1 MYIYK
6 YSIPTMSSVYN
17 SLSNINSFK
26 YNTLKK
32 DSFSKGDSGE
42 KTMSSKVPVNTRNRR
57 SPVTEVVAP
66 VSFEESRK
74 DDSKEK
80 TLSTKATLP
89 FRGSSEHNI
98 LNNTS
103 DYDSYNDQL
112 GVEIDDFDKDFVVV
126 FNENLRKGG

>member
-1 MYIYK
+1 
-6 YSIPTMSSVYN
+6 MSSVYN

-32 DSFSKGDSGE
+32 DSPPECPSTTGAS
-42 KTMSSKVPVNTRNRR
+42 
-57 SPVTEVVAP
+57 

-74 DDSKEK
+74 DGSKEK

-89 FRGSSEHNI
+89 FRGSPEHNI
-98 LNNTS
+98 LNNTP

-112 GVEIDDFDKDFVVV
+112 GVEVDDFDKDFVVV
-126 FNENLRKGG
+126 FNENLIKGRE

>member
-1 MYIYK
+1 
-6 YSIPTMSSVYN
+6 MSSVYN

-42 KTMSSKVPVNTRNRR
+42 KTMSPKVPVNTRNRR

-89 FRGSSEHNI
+89 FRDSLEHNI
-98 LNNTS
+98 LDNTPG
-103 DYDSYNDQL
+103 YDSYNDQL

-126 FNENLRKGG
+126 FNEN